1 MFKIWFHTTV
11 LSNDWNSHRSFKNSY
26 RWKRMKTRLDWNI
39 NKMNRI
45 ILEQNVR
52 FILAGLT
59 YLSFQEDLEE
69 TW

>member
-1 MFKIWFHTTV
+1 
-11 LSNDWNSHRSFKNSY
+11 
-26 RWKRMKTRLDWNI
+26 MKTRLDWNI

-52 FILAGLT
+52 FILVGLT

>member
-1 MFKIWFHTTV
+1 
-11 LSNDWNSHRSFKNSY
+11 
-26 RWKRMKTRLDWNI
+26 MKTRLDWNI

-52 FILAGLT
+52 FILVGLT
-59 YLSFQEDLEE
+59 YLSFQENLEE